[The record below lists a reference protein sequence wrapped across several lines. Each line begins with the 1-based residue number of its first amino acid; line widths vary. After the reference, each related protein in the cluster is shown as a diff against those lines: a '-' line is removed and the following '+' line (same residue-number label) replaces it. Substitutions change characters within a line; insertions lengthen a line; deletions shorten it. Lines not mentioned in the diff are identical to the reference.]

1 VSDRVPPCTALRDPG
16 LREAVG
22 AYLLGALE
30 PEENDRVAAH
40 LVTCASCRA
49 EYGELTELL
58 PLLAS
63 VTETEAVNG
72 PVRPEPAVL
81 GRVLETASQQV
92 AAGRPTTP
100 PAQSGPLALSD
111 PPAGSNPLPGS
122 DAADQAD
129 RATHH
134 RGGRYRP
141 ARTSMRTRIAVAA
154 AGLVAA
160 AGIGTGLLMSGGAQ
174 VAAAPSWS
182 ASATVPSYGQDPPI
196 TASVDVSSASWGSK
210 IQLKMDHVPVG
221 YTCTMVVV
229 STSGT
234 PVVAGNWMASAEQA
248 FTIPGSVS
256 LPPDR
261 IATIQ
266 VELPNGTTLLS
277 LDHPH

>member
-1 VSDRVPPCTALRDPG
+1 MTDRVPPCIAAGDPW

-40 LVTCASCRA
+40 LAACASCRA

-81 GRVLETASQQV
+81 GRVLETASRQAV
-92 AAGRPTTP
+92 GDPSGGVGGAAPETDR
-100 PAQSGPLALSD
+100 
-111 PPAGSNPLPGS
+111 PGS
-122 DAADQAD
+122 ALTTRWQ
-129 RATHH
+129 
-134 RGGRYRP
+134 RGRRYRP
-141 ARTSMRTRIAVAA
+141 ARTSLRARVALAA

-160 AGIGTGLLMSGGAQ
+160 AGAGAGVMMSGSSQ
-174 VAAAPSWS
+174 VVAAPGTWS
-182 ASATVPSYGQDPPI
+182 ANTSVPSYGPNEPPI
-196 TASVDVSSASWGSK
+196 TASVQVSPVSWGSK
-210 IQLKMDHVPVG
+210 IQLRMAHVPVG

-234 PVVAGNWMASAEQA
+234 PVVAGNWKSSTEET

-256 LPPDR
+256 LTPDR
-261 IATIQ
+261 IASID
-266 VELPNGTTLLS
+266 VELPNGSTLLS
-277 LDHPH
+277 LDHPR

>member
-1 VSDRVPPCTALRDPG
+1 MSDRIPPCTALRDPW

-92 AAGRPTTP
+92 ATGVGGVAL
-100 PAQSGPLALSD
+100 QHPLD
-111 PPAGSNPLPGS
+111 HP
-122 DAADQAD
+122 DH
-129 RATHH
+129 ATQH
-134 RGGRYRP
+134 RGRSYRP
-141 ARTSMRTRIAVAA
+141 ARTSLRTRIALAT
-154 AGLVAA
+154 AGLIAA
-160 AGIGTGLLMSGGAQ
+160 VGAGTGLLLAGGAQ
-174 VAAAPSWS
+174 VAAAPGSWS
-182 ASATVPSYGQDPPI
+182 ASATVVSTGYDEPI
-196 TASVDVSSASWGSK
+196 TASVEVTPVSWGSK

-229 STSGT
+229 STAGT
-234 PVVAGNWMASAEQA
+234 PVVAGNWKASAEES

-256 LPPDR
+256 LTPDR

-266 VELPNGTTLLS
+266 VDLPNGSTLLS
-277 LDHPH
+277 LNHPH

>member
-1 VSDRVPPCTALRDPG
+1 MSDRVPPCTALDDPW

-30 PEENDRVAAH
+30 PGENDRVAAH

-92 AAGRPTTP
+92 AAGRLAA
-100 PAQSGPLALSD
+100 PAALAQPEALAQAGALEQAE
-111 PPAGSNPLPGS
+111 PA
-122 DAADQAD
+122 AQ
-129 RATHH
+129 H
-134 RGGRYRP
+134 RGRSYRP
-141 ARTSMRTRIAVAA
+141 ARTSLRTRIALAA

-174 VAAAPSWS
+174 VAAAPGSWS

-196 TASVDVSSASWGSK
+196 TASVEVTPVSWGSK
-210 IQLKMDHVPVG
+210 IQLKMDHVPDG

-234 PVVAGNWMASAEQA
+234 PVVAGNWMASSEQA

-256 LPPDR
+256 LAPDR
-261 IATIQ
+261 ISAIQ

-277 LDHPH
+277 LNHPR

>member
-1 VSDRVPPCTALRDPG
+1 MSNRVPPCTAARDPW

-40 LVTCASCRA
+40 LVTCESCRA

-92 AAGRPTTP
+92 ADHATGRAAGHAAWHDSPEHVEHAEH
-100 PAQSGPLALSD
+100 AQ
-111 PPAGSNPLPGS
+111 
-122 DAADQAD
+122 
-129 RATHH
+129 H
-134 RGGRYRP
+134 RGRRYRP
-141 ARTSMRTRIAVAA
+141 ARTSLRTRIALTA
-154 AGLVAA
+154 AGVIAA
-160 AGIGTGLLMSGGAQ
+160 TGAGLGLLLAGGSQ
-174 VAAAPSWS
+174 VAATPGAWS
-182 ASATVPSYGQDPPI
+182 ASASVTQAGYESI
-196 TASVDVSSASWGSK
+196 TASVDVTPVSWGSN
-210 IQLKMDHVPVG
+210 IQLKMNHVPVG

-234 PVVAGNWMASAEQA
+234 PVVAGNWKASAEET

-256 LPPDR
+256 LAPDR
-261 IATIQ
+261 IAAIQ
-266 VELPNGTTLLS
+266 VDLPNGTTLLT
-277 LDHPH
+277 LNRPH

>member
-1 VSDRVPPCTALRDPG
+1 MTDRVPPCTAIRDPW

-30 PEENDRVAAH
+30 PEENDRVAGH

-92 AAGRPTTP
+92 AEARVTTLQDSP
-100 PAQSGPLALSD
+100 EHPEHAQ
-111 PPAGSNPLPGS
+111 
-122 DAADQAD
+122 
-129 RATHH
+129 H
-134 RGGRYRP
+134 RGRSYRP
-141 ARTSMRTRIAVAA
+141 ARTSLRTRIALAA
-154 AGLVAA
+154 AGLIAA
-160 AGIGTGLLMSGGAQ
+160 AGTGLGLLLAGGSQ
-174 VAAAPSWS
+174 VAAAPGAWS
-182 ASATVPSYGQDPPI
+182 ASAKVASPGYEDI
-196 TASVDVSSASWGSK
+196 TASVEVTPVSWGSN
-210 IQLKMDHVPVG
+210 IQLKMDNVPVG

-234 PVVAGNWMASAEQA
+234 PVVAGNWKASAQES

-256 LPPDR
+256 LAPDH
-261 IATIQ
+261 ISAIE
-266 VELPNGTTLLS
+266 VDLPDGSTLLT
-277 LDHPH
+277 LKHPH

>member
-1 VSDRVPPCTALRDPG
+1 MSDRVPPCTAARDPW

-40 LVTCASCRA
+40 LVTCESCRA

-81 GRVLETASQQV
+81 GRVLETASQQ
-92 AAGRPTTP
+92 AAGRGGRAAHHLREHPD
-100 PAQSGPLALSD
+100 ALEH
-111 PPAGSNPLPGS
+111 PEHAR
-122 DAADQAD
+122 QQ
-129 RATHH
+129 HH
-134 RGGRYRP
+134 GRRYRP
-141 ARTSMRTRIAVAA
+141 ARTSLRTRITLGA

-160 AGIGTGLLMSGGAQ
+160 VGAGTGLLLSGGAQ
-174 VAAAPSWS
+174 VAAAPGWS
-182 ASATVPSYGQDPPI
+182 ASATVASTGYDEPI
-196 TASVDVSSASWGSK
+196 TASVDGTPASGGSK
-210 IQLKMDHVPVG
+210 IQLKMDHVPAG
-221 YTCTMVVV
+221 YTCTMVAI

-234 PVVAGNWMASAEQA
+234 PVVAGDWKASSEET

-256 LPPDR
+256 LAPDR

-266 VELPNGTTLLS
+266 VDLPNGSTLLS
-277 LDHPH
+277 LNRPR

>member
-1 VSDRVPPCTALRDPG
+1 VSDRVPPCTAARDPW

-40 LVTCASCRA
+40 LVTCESCRA

-81 GRVLETASQQV
+81 GRVLETASQQAH
-92 AAGRPTTP
+92 AAAHGT
-100 PAQSGPLALSD
+100 
-111 PPAGSNPLPGS
+111 
-122 DAADQAD
+122 D
-129 RATHH
+129 RAARQFPPQDLSLDHAERARQH
-134 RGGRYRP
+134 RGRSYRP
-141 ARTSMRTRIAVAA
+141 ARTSLRTRIALAA

-160 AGIGTGLLMSGGAQ
+160 AGAGTGLLLSGGSQA
-174 VAAAPSWS
+174 AAAPSWS
-182 ASATVPSYGQDPPI
+182 ASATVASTSGYDEPI
-196 TASVDVSSASWGSK
+196 TASVEVTSASWGSK
-210 IQLKMDHVPVG
+210 IQLKMDHVPAG

-234 PVVAGNWMASAEQA
+234 PVVAGDWKASSEET

-256 LPPDR
+256 LTPDR

-266 VELPNGTTLLS
+266 VDLPNGSTLLS
-277 LDHPH
+277 LNHPR

>member
-1 VSDRVPPCTALRDPG
+1 VSDRVPPCTATRDPW

-30 PEENDRVAAH
+30 PEENDRVAGH

-92 AAGRPTTP
+92 ADGAAR
-100 PAQSGPLALSD
+100 
-111 PPAGSNPLPGS
+111 PGS
-122 DAADQAD
+122 PDHLHGVEHA
-129 RATHH
+129 HH
-134 RGGRYRP
+134 RGRGYRP
-141 ARTSMRTRIAVAA
+141 ARTSLRTRIALAA
-154 AGLVAA
+154 AGLIAA
-160 AGIGTGLLMSGGAQ
+160 VGTGLGLLLAGGSQ
-174 VAAAPSWS
+174 VAAVAGAWS
-182 ASATVPSYGQDPPI
+182 ASTSVSSPGYERI
-196 TASVDVSSASWGSK
+196 NASVEVTPVSWGSN
-210 IQLKMDHVPVG
+210 IQLKMDNVPAG

-229 STSGT
+229 STTGT
-234 PVVAGNWMASAEQA
+234 PMVAGTWKASDEES

-256 LPPDR
+256 LAPDH
-261 IATIQ
+261 IATIE
-266 VELPNGTTLLS
+266 VDLPDGSTLLTLS
-277 LDHPH
+277 HPR

>member
-1 VSDRVPPCTALRDPG
+1 MSDRVPPCTAARDPW

-40 LVTCASCRA
+40 LVTCESCRA

-81 GRVLETASQQV
+81 GRVLESASQQV
-92 AAGRPTTP
+92 AVDVHHTARP
-100 PAQSGPLALSD
+100 SLLDPLD
-111 PPAGSNPLPGS
+111 HPEH
-122 DAADQAD
+122 
-129 RATHH
+129 ATQH
-134 RGGRYRP
+134 RGRGYRP
-141 ARTSMRTRIAVAA
+141 ARTSLRTRIALGA

-160 AGIGTGLLMSGGAQ
+160 AGAGIGVLLAGGAQ
-174 VAAAPSWS
+174 VAAAPGSWS
-182 ASATVPSYGQDPPI
+182 ASTTVAASAGGYDEPI
-196 TASVDVSSASWGSK
+196 NASVEVTSVSWGSK
-210 IQLKMDHVPVG
+210 IQLKMDHVPAG

-234 PVVAGNWMASAEQA
+234 PVVAGDWKASSEET

-256 LPPDR
+256 LTPDR

-266 VELPNGTTLLS
+266 VDLPNGSTLLS
-277 LDHPH
+277 LNHPH